1 MKPNPIN
8 RLSTVVLI
16 FFLLGMFSVFATAS
30 WGNTRIVNISL
41 KKKGNFTKVAV
52 YGNKPFEFTHSTEEA
67 KGGRP
72 YRVVIDCQ
80 EAVFD
85 LPLNEYKDGLPQ
97 GIITS
102 IRTSQFQVTPERIV
116 RVVLDLK
123 GPVVYKVTDKDS
135 KNEANIAILTTQGPD
150 FPLWV
155 AVLEEEKAPEKVI
168 KAEKPKK
175 ETKLQSA
182 APEDSESKKSGALH
196 SSSAKASSKSVD
208 KDKVDIL
215 QTEWTY
221 RRTVCYA
228 DTGETIQIPERGLV
242 LLSQMKSEDEAAV
255 KAKSDAAKTE
265 SAFTESE
272 AEDTKITEVSTS
284 TESDKDQTQ
293 VKVTDKG
300 AKPVSATSSQ
310 PSSTQPTFKKIRITQ
325 YPGPMGPFPESYYTE
340 KGSTKREMVT
350 ATGTKKFSPEELGNL
365 VDKGIGKILGPESV
379 SAKETH
385 ALADSEMI
393 IQSSPGV
400 VVDPSSQ
407 RRMIHYNP
415 GTRRDP
421 FLPITETGEMSFGD
435 APLPLFENLRLVGI
449 LKDEAGNR
457 ALLEDE
463 LGFGY
468 IMGRGDKIKNG
479 YLISVE
485 NEKAFF
491 HIEEYGGYHIM
502 VLELHNEY

>member
-1 MKPNPIN
+1 MKPNHIN
-8 RLSTVVLI
+8 RLSVAVLI
-16 FFLLGMFSVFATAS
+16 FFLLSMFSVFATAS
-30 WGNTRIVNISL
+30 WGSTRIVNISL
-41 KKKGNFTKVAV
+41 KKEGDFTKVAV
-52 YGNKPFEFTHSTEEA
+52 YGDKSFEFVHSTEYA
-67 KGGRP
+67 KGGKP
-72 YRVVIDCQ
+72 YRVVIDCKD
-80 EAVFD
+80 AIFD
-85 LPLNEYKDGLPQ
+85 LPHNKYKDGIPL

-102 IRTSQFQVTPERIV
+102 IRTSQFQVIPERIV

-135 KNEANIAILTTQGPD
+135 KNEANIAILTEQEPD

-155 AVLEEEKAPEKVI
+155 AVLEEEKAAKKVI

-182 APEDSESKKSGALH
+182 IPQDSESKSTGALH
-196 SSSAKASSKSVD
+196 SSSTRIYSKTVNKD
-208 KDKVDIL
+208 KDDVL
-215 QTEWTY
+215 QTEWGY
-221 RRTVCYA
+221 RRMVCYV
-228 DTGETIQIPERGLV
+228 DTGGTIQTPKRR
-242 LLSQMKSEDEAAV
+242 
-255 KAKSDAAKTE
+255 
-265 SAFTESE
+265 
-272 AEDTKITEVSTS
+272 STS
-284 TESDKDQTQ
+284 KSIS
-293 VKVTDKG
+293 
-300 AKPVSATSSQ
+300 PR
-310 PSSTQPTFKKIRITQ
+310 PTFKKIRITQ
-325 YPGPMGPFPESYYTE
+325 YSDPMGPFPESYYTE
-340 KGSTKREMVT
+340 KGSAKKEMVT
-350 ATGTKKFSPEELGNL
+350 ESGTKKFPSEELGNL
-365 VDKGIGKILGPESV
+365 VDKGIGKVLGPKSAT
-379 SAKETH
+379 AKETH

-393 IQSSPGV
+393 IQSSAGV
-400 VVDPSSQ
+400 MLDASSQ

-421 FLPITETGEMSFGD
+421 FLPITETGDMSFGD

-491 HIEEYGGYHIM
+491 HVEEYGGYQIM
-502 VLELHNEY
+502 VLELENEY